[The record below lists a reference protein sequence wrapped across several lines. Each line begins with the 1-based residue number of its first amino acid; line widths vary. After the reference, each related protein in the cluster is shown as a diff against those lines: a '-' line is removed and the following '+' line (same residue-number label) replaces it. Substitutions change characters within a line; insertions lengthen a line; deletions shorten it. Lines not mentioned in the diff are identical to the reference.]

1 MRNLHKEDKRK
12 ISILFFTLI
21 VVVIMFIFIGLN
33 KLNYDYSLNLRLK
46 KIFSIFLTGISIG
59 TSTVL
64 FQTVTNNRILTPSI
78 IGLDSLYNMIQ
89 TLIVFLFGINSYFF
103 IDKNINFALNTAVM
117 VLLSVILFKVLFKND
132 KNIYFLLLIG
142 VVFGTLFKS
151 LSMFMQVLIDPNEFD
166 ALTNKIFASFN
177 NINSNILFIAVI
189 VLLLI
194 IPFIWDDLK
203 KLDVMLL
210 GKDISINLGINYD
223 YLTKK
228 VLIIISILISISTA
242 LVGPITF
249 LGLLSANI
257 TYAILRTYKH
267 TYIILVSSIVSVI
280 ALLGGQLFVERI
292 LNYKSTVSII
302 INFIGGIYFIFLLV
316 RRKEK

>member
-89 TLIVFLFGINSYFF
+89 TLIIFLFGINSYFF

>member
-1 MRNLHKEDKRK
+1 MRDLHKEDKRK
-12 ISILFFTLI
+12 LSILFFTLI

-33 KLNYDYSLNLRLK
+33 KFNYDYSLNLRLK
-46 KIFSIFLTGISIG
+46 KIFAIFLTGISIG

-103 IDKNINFALNTAVM
+103 IDKNINFALSTAVM

-177 NINSNILFIAVI
+177 NINSNILLIAVI

-210 GKDISINLGINYD
+210 GKDISINLGVNYD

-228 VLIIISILISISTA
+228 ILIIISILISISTA

-257 TYAILRTYKH
+257 TYTILKTYKH

-316 RRKEK
+316 RSREK

>member
-1 MRNLHKEDKRK
+1 MRNLHIVDKRK
-12 ISILFFTLI
+12 LSILFFTLI

-89 TLIVFLFGINSYFF
+89 TLIVFLFGINSYLF
-103 IDKNINFALNTAVM
+103 IDKNINFALSTAVM

-177 NINSNILFIAVI
+177 NINSNILFISVI

-228 VLIIISILISISTA
+228 ALIIISILISISTA

-249 LGLLSANI
+249 LGLLSVNI

>member
-103 IDKNINFALNTAVM
+103 IDKNINFALSTAVM

-177 NINSNILFIAVI
+177 NINSNILLIAVI

-292 LNYKSTVSII
+292 LNYKSTVSIM

>member
-103 IDKNINFALNTAVM
+103 IDKNINFALSTAVM

-292 LNYKSTVSII
+292 LNYKSTVSIM

>member
-33 KLNYDYSLNLRLK
+33 KFNYDYSLNLRLK
-46 KIFSIFLTGISIG
+46 KIFAIFLTGISIG

-103 IDKNINFALNTAVM
+103 IDKNINFALSTAVM

-177 NINSNILFIAVI
+177 NINSNILLIAVI

-316 RRKEK
+316 RSREK

>member
-257 TYAILRTYKH
+257 TYAILRTYKN
-267 TYIILVSSIVSVI
+267 TYIILVYYI
-280 ALLGGQLFVERI
+280 F
-292 LNYKSTVSII
+292 
-302 INFIGGIYFIFLLV
+302 FIFFITISCFLLSISCF
-316 RRKEK
+316 

>member
-103 IDKNINFALNTAVM
+103 IDKNINFALSTAVM

-177 NINSNILFIAVI
+177 NINSNILLIAVI

-203 KLDVMLL
+203 KLDIMLL

-228 VLIIISILISISTA
+228 ALIIISILISISTA
-242 LVGPITF
+242 LVGPVTF

>member
-89 TLIVFLFGINSYFF
+89 TLIVFLFGINSYLF
-103 IDKNINFALNTAVM
+103 IDKNINFALSTAVM

-177 NINSNILFIAVI
+177 NINSNILLIAVI

>member
-1 MRNLHKEDKRK
+1 MRDLHKEDKRK
-12 ISILFFTLI
+12 LSILFFTLI

-46 KIFSIFLTGISIG
+46 KIFAIFLTGISIG

-103 IDKNINFALNTAVM
+103 IDKNINFALSTAVM

-177 NINSNILFIAVI
+177 NINSNILLIAVI

-210 GKDISINLGINYD
+210 GKDISINLGVNYD

-228 VLIIISILISISTA
+228 ILIIISILISISTA

-257 TYAILRTYKH
+257 TYTILKTYKH

-316 RRKEK
+316 RSREK

>member
-21 VVVIMFIFIGLN
+21 VVVIMFIFIGLI

-103 IDKNINFALNTAVM
+103 IDKNINFALSTAVM

-177 NINSNILFIAVI
+177 NINSNILFISVI

>member
-103 IDKNINFALNTAVM
+103 IDKNINFALSTAVM
-117 VLLSVILFKVLFKND
+117 VLLSVILFKVLFEND

-177 NINSNILFIAVI
+177 NINSNILLIAVI

>member
-103 IDKNINFALNTAVM
+103 IDKNINFALSTAVM

-177 NINSNILFIAVI
+177 NINSNILLIAVI

>member
-103 IDKNINFALNTAVM
+103 IDKNINFALSTAVM